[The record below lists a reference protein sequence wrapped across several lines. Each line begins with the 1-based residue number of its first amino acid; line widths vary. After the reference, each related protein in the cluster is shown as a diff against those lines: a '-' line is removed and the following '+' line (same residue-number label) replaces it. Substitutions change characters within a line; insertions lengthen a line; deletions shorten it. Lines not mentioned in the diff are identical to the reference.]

1 MTQKTVPEILR
12 PLRHSAALAE
22 CRKPPGTSRE
32 AAVGGV
38 WAFPGTGR
46 TATPPGRKEPPLSQI
61 WWFFL
66 RNLAIFAVEN
76 TNPPAVQE
84 SSTDLG
90 KYPSLRRR
98 GKQSVWLSACRTPDP
113 NGEHR
118 AEARTHFEPDT
129 KAMI

>member
-1 MTQKTVPEILR
+1 M
-12 PLRHSAALAE
+12 
-22 CRKPPGTSRE
+22 PPGTSRE

-46 TATPPGRKEPPLSQI
+46 TVTPPGRKEPPLSRSRRD
-61 WWFFL
+61 FL
-66 RNLAIFAVEN
+66 RNLAFFAVELDD
-76 TNPPAVQE
+76 PP
-84 SSTDLG
+84 LG
-90 KYPSLRRR
+90 GNSAQTLVW

-113 NGEHR
+113 NEENQ